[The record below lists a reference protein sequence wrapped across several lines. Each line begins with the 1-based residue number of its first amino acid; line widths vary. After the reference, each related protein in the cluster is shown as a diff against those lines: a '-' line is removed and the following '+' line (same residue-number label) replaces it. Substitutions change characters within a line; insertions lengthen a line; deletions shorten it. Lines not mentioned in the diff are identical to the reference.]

1 MYDETSAG
9 AVLYRINENVH
20 IEYLILNYSFG
31 HWDFPKGNIESGET
45 EIETIKREVFEETGI
60 DDINIITDFR
70 QQISYKYRKKSK
82 LVNKSVIYYL
92 AETKSSL
99 VVLSFEHNDYIW
111 LGYNE
116 ALKKL
121 SFENSRRVLKNAND
135 FLSNQSKAH
144 KIEQSRPF

>member
-20 IEYLILNYSFG
+20 IEFLILNYSFG

-70 QQISYKYRKKSK
+70 QQISYKYRKKSR

-92 AETKSSL
+92 AETKSNH
-99 VVLSFEHNDYIW
+99 VVLSFEHNDYTW
-111 LGYNE
+111 LGYND
-116 ALKKL
+116 ALRKL
-121 SFENSRRVLKNAND
+121 SFENSRKVLKNAND
-135 FLSNQSKAH
+135 FLSNQSKAQ
-144 KIEQSRPF
+144 IN

>member
-9 AVLYRINENVH
+9 AVLYRINENIH

-60 DDINIITDFR
+60 NDINIITDFR

-82 LVNKSVIYYL
+82 IVNKSVIYYL
-92 AETKSSL
+92 AETKSRQ
-99 VVLSFEHNDYIW
+99 VILSFEHNDYSW
-111 LGYNE
+111 LGYND

-121 SFENSRRVLKNAND
+121 SFENSRKVLKSAND
-135 FLSNQSKAH
+135 FLSSQSKAQI
-144 KIEQSRPF
+144 K

>member
-60 DDINIITDFR
+60 NDINIITDFR

-82 LVNKSVIYYL
+82 IVNKSVIYYL
-92 AETKSSL
+92 AETKSRQ
-99 VVLSFEHNDYIW
+99 VILSFEHNDYIW
-111 LGYNE
+111 LGYND

-121 SFENSRRVLKNAND
+121 SFENSRKVLKSAND
-135 FLSNQSKAH
+135 FLSSQSKAQI
-144 KIEQSRPF
+144 K

>member
-9 AVLYRINENVH
+9 AVLYRINENVD

-70 QQISYKYRKKSK
+70 QQISYKYRKKSR
-82 LVNKSVIYYL
+82 LVNKSVIYHL
-92 AETKSSL
+92 AETKSKQ

-121 SFENSRRVLKNAND
+121 SFENSRKVLKNAND
-135 FLSNQSKAH
+135 FLSNQSKAQ
-144 KIEQSRPF
+144 IR